1 MGFLLIKILGLLVLA
16 AGCGAGAAYWWFR
29 RHYEDVTPEYMRARE
44 ELQAWRDG
52 FEERLAARPPVN
64 LEPVAQQLAALH
76 AAVSDIELP
85 PPDFAPVHGQIEELA
100 GRVAKLRIPEATD
113 LSATNARLMAI
124 EHALF
129 PLQTR
134 LDELSAAIRT
144 LRTPEDSPQA
154 PAAAAVAN
162 ESAPELLAE
171 PPAGAATVGNLLDA
185 PVHGEPDD
193 LTRIRGV
200 PQVLEQTLH
209 KVGVFYFW
217 QIAEWSPEEV
227 RYLDSQLEDFQGGIE
242 RDQWVDQAG
251 ELAAE
256 PTAAPRPI
264 EH

>member
-1 MGFLLIKILGLLVLA
+1 MGFLLIKILGLLVIA
-16 AGCGAGAAYWWFR
+16 AACGAGAAYWWFR
-29 RHYEDVTPEYMRARE
+29 RHYEDVTPEYLKARE
-44 ELQAWRDG
+44 ELLLWREG
-52 FEERLAARPPVN
+52 FEERLAARPAVN
-64 LEPVAQQLAALH
+64 LEPVAQQLAAVH

-85 PPDFAPVHGQIEELA
+85 PTDLAPLQGQLEALA
-100 GRVAKLRIPEATD
+100 ERVAQLRIPEATD

-134 LDELSAAIRT
+134 LDELTAAVRA
-144 LRTPEDSPQA
+144 LRAPQEDAQA
-154 PAAAAVAN
+154 PAQAATGS

-171 PPAGAATVGNLLDA
+171 PPAGAAAARNLLAA

-193 LTRIRGV
+193 LTRIKGV
-200 PQVLEQTLH
+200 PSVLAQTLH
-209 KVGVFYFW
+209 RVGVFYFW
-217 QIAEWSPEEV
+217 QIAEWSPEEA
-227 RYLDSQLEDFQGGIE
+227 RYVDSQLEDFQGGVE

-256 PTAAPRPI
+256 PTAAPRPT